1 MQHIFI
7 LNIKI
12 KSNYT
17 MMILYT
23 HVFHKL
29 YLVKS
34 NDFYFNSSK
43 LRINFILPRLLSVTT
58 NFNFSNLIK
67 SYVGNSGVYMFI
79 NNKNPT
85 YIYVGSSL
93 NIGRRL
99 NEYKEVLLGVRKPTN
114 LFTELFAKDRNNLGA
129 SWATLILTLCHPTE
143 IRLYEQLAIYLFNPK
158 LNHIK
163 NISVTTRYTTDD
175 LNISIKTA
183 NIIQNLFA
191 ENDPKHIKFKQMKED
206 LINMSNAYTTAK
218 NNKFYLELNSMRNGQ
233 PVLVYNINTGELINY
248 YSSSEKAKN
257 FLKIKWKT
265 LIESIEFKWIIKEN
279 LILSYNSISINDLQ
293 LYKNKDE
300 TYESKRIK
308 GYKIQLIDKTTKII
322 KNEYKSIREAA
333 YVLKTAQKTISSLLN
348 TENLFRNTWYIKT
361 K

>member
-1 MQHIFI
+1 
-7 LNIKI
+7 
-12 KSNYT
+12 

-99 NEYKEVLLGVRKPTN
+99 NEYK
-114 LFTELFAKDRNNLGA
+114 
-129 SWATLILTLCHPTE
+129 
-143 IRLYEQLAIYLFNPK
+143 
-158 LNHIK
+158 
-163 NISVTTRYTTDD
+163 
-175 LNISIKTA
+175 
-183 NIIQNLFA
+183 
-191 ENDPKHIKFKQMKED
+191 
-206 LINMSNAYTTAK
+206 
-218 NNKFYLELNSMRNGQ
+218 
-233 PVLVYNINTGELINY
+233 
-248 YSSSEKAKN
+248 
-257 FLKIKWKT
+257 
-265 LIESIEFKWIIKEN
+265 
-279 LILSYNSISINDLQ
+279 
-293 LYKNKDE
+293 
-300 TYESKRIK
+300 
-308 GYKIQLIDKTTKII
+308 
-322 KNEYKSIREAA
+322 SIRGAA
-333 YVLKTAQKTISSLLN
+333 YVLKTAQKTISSLN